1 MSNLDVGMVVEVNG
15 MTCRVATY
23 ENSNHRTF
31 LDNGEVI
38 NNVSVNCFIVITQ
51 GNVKIVGRIS
61 SETIWDTQSSP
72 NNYNL
77 DRRFQ
82 KNTIKRI
89 LDIQTI
95 GFLLKGKFYAGVT
108 YLPMIGNIC
117 SIPTNKEIDQIYLNS
132 FEGTDNNITVSIG
145 KSLNERNDLN
155 LPINLFFASH
165 IGIFGN
171 TGSGKSNTLHKLYYE
186 LFQQTLPNLK
196 SKSKFLVL
204 DFNGEY
210 VHSNSFGIFLREE
223 KKVFELSTRIESGE
237 KYPIKTDTFYDEEI
251 LAILFHARSQTQKP
265 FLSRV
270 VKGAHKHGLGSSS
283 IAKWVTYLLKEIL
296 RGEPNLDLRNR
307 LLNTL
312 LQFFSNNGSLE
323 ELKKVHIFAR
333 ESGNR
338 KFSLMLVQG
347 NRVFFDGDWQE
358 YYSDAINLD
367 GIVQMILESELN
379 SFQEFELR
387 CKLQLVN
394 DLLFG
399 NVVSE
404 FIDPLIKRIEARC
417 YSMMKYLEL
426 NDQTQYNQ
434 FLEIVSLKNLN
445 QEAKQIMAML
455 ISKMY
460 FDFNKLNNY
469 WSSFH
474 LIIDE
479 AHNVLSS
486 QSAIENDSWRDY
498 RLSTFEEII
507 KEGRKFGF
515 FLTLSSQRPADI
527 SPTLLSQVHNFFLHK
542 LVNERDLQI
551 VDNSLSTLDKVSKSM
566 LPTLSQG
573 VCIISGTALS
583 LPLIVNV
590 DFIEDVHL
598 RPKSDT
604 INLIDT
610 WS

>member
-1 MSNLDVGMVVEVNG
+1 MSNLDVGMIVEVNG
-15 MTCRVATY
+15 TASKVATF

-31 LDNGEVI
+31 LNNGEVI
-38 NNVSVNCFIVITQ
+38 NNVSVNSFIVITQ
-51 GNVKIVGRIS
+51 GNIKIVGRIS

-72 NNYNL
+72 KNYNL

-89 LDIQTI
+89 LEIHTI
-95 GFLLKGKFYAGVT
+95 GFILNGKFCSGVS
-108 YLPMIGNIC
+108 YLPMIGNLC
-117 SIPTNKEIDQIYLNS
+117 SIPTKREIDQIYLNS
-132 FEGTDNNITVSIG
+132 FEETDNNISISIG
-145 KSLNERNDLN
+145 KSLNEKSNLN

-186 LFQQTLPNLK
+186 LFKQSFPNLRNR
-196 SKSKFLVL
+196 SKFLVL

-210 VHSNSFGIFLREE
+210 VHSNSFGISRQTE
-223 KKVFELSTRIESGE
+223 KKVFELTTRVDFGE
-237 KYPIKTDTFYDEEI
+237 KYPIKTTTFYDEEI

-270 VKGAHKHGLGSSS
+270 VQGARKYGLGSCS
-283 IAKWVTYLLKEIL
+283 IAKWVIYLIKEIL
-296 RGEPNLDLRNR
+296 KSEPNLDLKNR
-307 LLNTL
+307 LLTIL
-312 LQFFSNNGSLE
+312 IQFFSNIDCMENLN
-323 ELKKVHIFAR
+323 KVQIFTMKG
-333 ESGNR
+333 GNR
-338 KFSLMLVQG
+338 KFSILLTPG
-347 NRVFFDGDWQE
+347 GRVFFDGDWQE
-358 YYSDAINLD
+358 SYSLAINLD
-367 GIVQMILESELN
+367 DITRMIEETELN

-404 FIDPLIKRIEARC
+404 FIDPLIKRIEVHC

-426 NDQTQYNQ
+426 NDQIQYNQ

-460 FDFNKLNNY
+460 FDHNKTNNQ

-486 QSAIENDSWRDY
+486 QTATEHDNWRDY

-551 VDNSLSTLDKVSKSM
+551 VDNSLSTLDRVSKSM

-590 DFIEDVHL
+590 DFIEDAQL
-598 RPKSDT
+598 RPQSDT
-604 INLIDT
+604 INLIET